1 MSVKISIFNQKQQK
15 TTKNNKNNKKQQKI
29 QQKQQK
35 KECKNEA
42 NVCNPTKNNKNNKK
56 KIVVFKEERER
67 SFGTRAKF
75 EKKKFTQ
82 YDLFTIQ
89 KKNISEF
96 QK

>member
-1 MSVKISIFNQKQQK
+1 MSVKISIFNLKQQK

-35 KECKNEA
+35 KECNFPA
-42 NVCNPTKNNKNNKK
+42 NVCNPTKTTKTTKK
-56 KIVVFKEERER
+56 KLLFLKRGERGHLEQEQ
-67 SFGTRAKF
+67 KF